1 LAGFAVRSTTGVTAD
16 WLFAATGAVELAG
29 GGAARAGA
37 FLVVVLVVTVR
48 VGVAAG
54 LVATRVVR
62 VVVVVVRL
70 WIADAVA
77 GVLSGADS
85 VALVSLFTGAVSVV
99 AGGDVSIGGVVV
111 VTGGG

>member
-16 WLFAATGAVELAG
+16 WLFAATGAAELAG

-37 FLVVVLVVTVR
+37 LLVVVLVVTVR

-62 VVVVVVRL
+62 VVVVVRL

-99 AGGDVSIGGVVV
+99 AGGDVSTGGVVV

>member
-1 LAGFAVRSTTGVTAD
+1 MAGFAVRSTTGVTAD
-16 WLFAATGAVELAG
+16 WLFAATGAVEFAG
-29 GGAARAGA
+29 DGAAGAGA

-48 VGVAAG
+48 GGVAAG

-62 VVVVVVRL
+62 VVVVVRL

-85 VALVSLFTGAVSVV
+85 VTLVSLFTGAVSVV
-99 AGGDVSIGGVVV
+99 AGGDVSTGGVVV

>member
-1 LAGFAVRSTTGVTAD
+1 VEFAGD
-16 WLFAATGAVELAG
+16 
-29 GGAARAGA
+29 GAAGAGA

-48 VGVAAG
+48 GGVAAG

-62 VVVVVVRL
+62 VVVVVRL

>member
-1 LAGFAVRSTTGVTAD
+1 VEFAGD
-16 WLFAATGAVELAG
+16 
-29 GGAARAGA
+29 GAAGAGA

-48 VGVAAG
+48 GGVAAG

-62 VVVVVVRL
+62 VVVVVRL

-99 AGGDVSIGGVVV
+99 AGGDVSTGGVVV

>member
-1 LAGFAVRSTTGVTAD
+1 M
-16 WLFAATGAVELAG
+16 ELAG

-62 VVVVVVRL
+62 VVVVVRL

-99 AGGDVSIGGVVV
+99 AGGDVSTGGVVV

>member
-1 LAGFAVRSTTGVTAD
+1 
-16 WLFAATGAVELAG
+16 VELAG

-62 VVVVVVRL
+62 VVVVVRL

-99 AGGDVSIGGVVV
+99 AGGDVSTGGVVV

>member
-1 LAGFAVRSTTGVTAD
+1 LAGFAIRSTTGVTAD

-62 VVVVVVRL
+62 VVVVVRL

-85 VALVSLFTGAVSVV
+85 VTLVSLFTGAVSVV
-99 AGGDVSIGGVVV
+99 AGGDVSTGGVVV

>member
-1 LAGFAVRSTTGVTAD
+1 
-16 WLFAATGAVELAG
+16 
-29 GGAARAGA
+29 
-37 FLVVVLVVTVR
+37 
-48 VGVAAG
+48 
-54 LVATRVVR
+54 
-62 VVVVVVRL
+62 L

>member
-1 LAGFAVRSTTGVTAD
+1 M
-16 WLFAATGAVELAG
+16 AG

-62 VVVVVVRL
+62 VVVVVRL